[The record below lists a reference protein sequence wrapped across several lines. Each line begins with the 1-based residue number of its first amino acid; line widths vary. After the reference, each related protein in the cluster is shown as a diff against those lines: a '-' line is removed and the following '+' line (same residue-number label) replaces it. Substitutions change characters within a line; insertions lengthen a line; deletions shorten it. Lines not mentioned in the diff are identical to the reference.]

1 MSWPESAAERW
12 TAQAGGSGGSAADM
26 HRSKI
31 DLAHK
36 SEESVHTTMNVRKE
50 GQNDNESGVA

>member
-1 MSWPESAAERW
+1 
-12 TAQAGGSGGSAADM
+12 M
-26 HRSKI
+26 HRSKT

-36 SEESVHTTMNVRKE
+36 SEESVRTTMNVRKE